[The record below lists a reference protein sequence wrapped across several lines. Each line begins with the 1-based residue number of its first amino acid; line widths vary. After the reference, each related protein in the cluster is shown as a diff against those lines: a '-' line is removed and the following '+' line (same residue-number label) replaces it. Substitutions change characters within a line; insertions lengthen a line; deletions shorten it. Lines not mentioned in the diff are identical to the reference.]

1 MSNGWMFCGCLLKQP
16 LKKQKLFC
24 EINKNDMKVSEL
36 LQELIKNDN

>member
-1 MSNGWMFCGCLLKQP
+1 MDGCFAIVFKDNPQRS
-16 LKKQKLFC
+16 KKLFC